1 MDYSSKGCKELDTT
15 KWPSKQANS
24 GVLNRKEKARNSL
37 RSKHIEVEGRETQ
50 NLPLGNSLRV
60 EAGPRHGSRT
70 KHKQNEV
77 GRWGH
82 KYLK

>member
-24 GVLNRKEKARNSL
+24 GVLKRKEKARNSL

-60 EAGPRHGSRT
+60 EAGSRHGSRT